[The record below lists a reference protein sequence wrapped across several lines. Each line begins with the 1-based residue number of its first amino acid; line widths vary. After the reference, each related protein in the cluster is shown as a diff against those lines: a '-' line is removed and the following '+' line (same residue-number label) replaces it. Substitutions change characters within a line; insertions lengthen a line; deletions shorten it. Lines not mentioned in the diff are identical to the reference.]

1 MGLTDIK
8 RYLHTV
14 YGHKRY
20 TVIQMV
26 NESLMTLEFALLG
39 GVFIPYLHH
48 SQAGTV
54 ARPPEGRSSLEE
66 ARLLLVFD
74 NLAKV

>member
-1 MGLTDIK
+1 MVNESLMTLEFALLGIQAMFS
-8 RYLHTV
+8 V

-39 GVFIPYLHH
+39 GVYIVIINKLNKLDYKETFYPSGIVPLM
-48 SQAGTV
+48 
-54 ARPPEGRSSLEE
+54 PI
-66 ARLLLVFD
+66 
-74 NLAKV
+74 

>member
-1 MGLTDIK
+1 M
-8 RYLHTV
+8 YLNHSFVRLFLIQAMFFNTV

-39 GVFIPYLHH
+39 GVYIVIINKLNKLDYKETFYPSGIVPLM
-48 SQAGTV
+48 
-54 ARPPEGRSSLEE
+54 PI
-66 ARLLLVFD
+66 
-74 NLAKV
+74 

>member
-39 GVFIPYLHH
+39 GVYIVIINKLNKLDYKETFYPSGIVPLM
-48 SQAGTV
+48 
-54 ARPPEGRSSLEE
+54 PI
-66 ARLLLVFD
+66 
-74 NLAKV
+74 

>member
-1 MGLTDIK
+1 M
-8 RYLHTV
+8 YLNHSFVRLFLIQAMFSV

-54 ARPPEGRSSLEE
+54 ARPPE
-66 ARLLLVFD
+66 A
-74 NLAKV
+74 